1 MSKPPVNYS
10 EYLQLDKILDA
21 QFPESDKEKVD
32 AHDEMLFI
40 IIHQAYEVWFKQIL
54 HEIDSCNKL
63 LSGDTLKDNSPDLQ
77 TIVHRTNRI
86 TTILKVLVHQ
96 IDIMETMTPMDFLD
110 FRDLLRPASGF
121 QSWQFK
127 TIEAKLGLKFEH
139 RHGQNYYTSQL
150 KPQQVAMIKQVES
163 QPSIIQ
169 LLNNWLERMPFFEK
183 DELWQNFNSLYE
195 NTGNKHAFWND
206 YINIYAEGLGEGEK
220 QNLTAFENYFFSEEV
235 NPERQ
240 LSTKAARAAL
250 FIMLYRGYPL
260 LQYPYQLLNNLLEI
274 DEQMAIW
281 RFRHINMVGRIIGMR
296 TGTGGSTGKE
306 YLMGALSKHYIFKEI
321 SGMTSFLIESRRRP
335 KLSKELEIKLGFVN

>member
-1 MSKPPVNYS
+1 
-10 EYLQLDKILDA
+10 
-21 QFPESDKEKVD
+21 
-32 AHDEMLFI
+32 
-40 IIHQAYEVWFKQIL
+40 
-54 HEIDSCNKL
+54 
-63 LSGDTLKDNSPDLQ
+63 
-77 TIVHRTNRI
+77 
-86 TTILKVLVHQ
+86 
-96 IDIMETMTPMDFLD
+96 
-110 FRDLLRPASGF
+110 
-121 QSWQFK
+121 
-127 TIEAKLGLKFEH
+127 
-139 RHGQNYYTSQL
+139 
-150 KPQQVAMIKQVES
+150 MIKQVES

-169 LLNNWLERMPFFEK
+169 LLNNWLERMPFF
-183 DELWQNFNSLYE
+183 DQNELWKNFNSSYE